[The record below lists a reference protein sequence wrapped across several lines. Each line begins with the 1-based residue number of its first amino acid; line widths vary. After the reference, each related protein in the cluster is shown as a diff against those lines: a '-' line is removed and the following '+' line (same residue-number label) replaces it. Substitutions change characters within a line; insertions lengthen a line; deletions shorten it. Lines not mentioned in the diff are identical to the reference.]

1 MSIPAP
7 LHRLGRYLPAS
18 RRHRLALG
26 VSLVVLV
33 IVAATA
39 PAVGVSRDEGVYF
52 VAAES
57 YARFWPEAIRSPS
70 RALVVADQ
78 RFAVNHEHPALAK
91 QIYGATH
98 AVLSGGLGLS
108 HAQGFRFGAFLL
120 AALLSFVLSLYGD
133 DLAGRAGALLAPALF
148 WLVPRHFYHAHPAG
162 LDMPVTAFWLA
173 TVYAYRRSLLC
184 REDRRRY
191 LRWSLAAGALFGTTI
206 AVKHNGWFLPPL
218 LLAHW
223 LATHLAA
230 VRRGTLL
237 GRLRALP
244 LAFPS
249 MAVLGPLVLFLAW
262 PWLWRQPLGR
272 LHEYFAFHLGHE
284 NYPWQYLGTMLREPP
299 FPVLYPFVVTALTVP
314 AASLA
319 AMAGGLAHSL
329 RRLWLA
335 VRGAGDASIS
345 DEALLLANALFP
357 LALIAWP
364 TVPHFGGV
372 KHWLPAMP
380 FLALLGARALVHAG
394 RRLWPARAA
403 LVTGAL
409 AGLALVPAAWS
420 VAHVHPFGTAAY
432 NEIAGG
438 APGAAS
444 LGMQRQFWGDDMVAV
459 LDAINTHAIPGARVW
474 YQEASVTATWAYQ
487 RDGRLRS
494 DLVRV
499 EGPETADISVWHY
512 HQEFRDKEFSTWT
525 QFRTAR
531 PVAGAYLDEVPLV
544 QVYARAG
551 AWR

>member
-1 MSIPAP
+1 MNAPPA
-7 LHRLGRYLPAS
+7 LRRLERLLPAS

-26 VSLVVLV
+26 VSLALLVLD
-33 IVAATA
+33 AATA
-39 PAVGVSRDEGVYF
+39 PAVGLSRDEGVYF

-57 YARFWPEAIRSPS
+57 YGRFWAEVLRSPS
-70 RALVVADQ
+70 RALALADQ
-78 RFAVNHEHPALAK
+78 RFAVNREHPALAK
-91 QIYGATH
+91 QIYAATH
-98 AVLSGGLGLS
+98 ALLGGRFGLS

-120 AALLSFVLSLYGD
+120 AAFLTYILSLLGH

-148 WLVPRHFYHAHPAG
+148 WLVPRHFYHAHPAV

-173 TVYAYRRSLLC
+173 TVFAYRRSLA
-184 REDRRRY
+184 RPENRRACW
-191 LRWSLAAGALFGTTI
+191 RWSVAAGALFGAAISTKI
-206 AVKHNGWFLPPL
+206 NGWFLFPL

-223 LATHLAA
+223 VATHFAA
-230 VRRGTLL
+230 VRRGTLAE
-237 GRLRALP
+237 RLRAVP
-244 LAFPS
+244 PAFAC
-249 MAVLGPLVLFLAW
+249 MALLGPLVLFLAW
-262 PWLWRQPLGR
+262 PWLWHQPVDRLG
-272 LHEYFAFHLGHE
+272 EYFAFHLGHE
-284 NYPWQYLGTMLREPP
+284 NYSWHYLGTVLREPP

-314 AASLA
+314 AGVLA
-319 AMAGGLAHSL
+319 AMAGGLAHSA
-329 RRLWLA
+329 RRLALA
-335 VRGAGDASIS
+335 ALGRGDASIP

-357 LALIAWP
+357 MLLIAWP

-380 FLALLGARALVHAG
+380 FLALLGARALATAG
-394 RRLWPARAA
+394 RRLWPRRPA
-403 LVTGAL
+403 LVTGAV
-409 AGLALVPAAWS
+409 AMLALIPAAWET
-420 VAHVHPFGTAAY
+420 AHVHPFGTAAY

-459 LDAINTHAIPGARVW
+459 LDAIDAHAAPGARVW
-474 YQEASVTATWAYQ
+474 YQEASPTATRAWQ

-499 EGPETADISVWHY
+499 EGPETADISVWQY

-531 PVAGAYLDEVPLV
+531 PVTGVYLDEVPLV
-544 QVYARAG
+544 QVYARPG

>member
-1 MSIPAP
+1 MKGPPAMR
-7 LHRLGRYLPAS
+7 RLERLLPAS
-18 RRHRLALG
+18 QRHRLALG
-26 VSLVVLV
+26 VSLAVLV
-33 IVAATA
+33 LAAATA

-52 VAAES
+52 AAAES
-57 YARFWPEAIRSPS
+57 YGRFWAEAVRSPS
-70 RALVVADQ
+70 RALVLADQ

-91 QIYGATH
+91 QLYAATH
-98 AVLSGGLGLS
+98 ALLSGGLGLS
-108 HAQGFRFGAFLL
+108 HAQGYRFGAFLL
-120 AALLSFVLSLYGD
+120 AAFLTFVLSLLGH
-133 DLAGRAGALLAPALF
+133 DLAGRAGALLAPGLF
-148 WLVPRHFYHAHPAG
+148 WLVPRHFYHAHPAV
-162 LDMPVTAFWLA
+162 LDMPVTALWLA
-173 TVYAYRRSLLC
+173 TVFAYRKCLVGRD
-184 REDRRRY
+184 DRRAY
-191 LRWSLAAGALFGTTI
+191 LRWSLAAGALFGATI

-218 LLAHW
+218 LLVHW
-223 LATHLAA
+223 LATHFAA
-230 VRRGTLL
+230 VRRGTLAE
-237 GRLRALP
+237 RLRALP
-244 LAFPS
+244 LAFAC
-249 MAVLGPLVLFLAW
+249 MAVLGPLILFATW
-262 PWLWRQPLGR
+262 PWLWHQPLGR
-272 LHEYFAFHLGHE
+272 LREYFAFHLGHE
-284 NYPWQYLGTMLREPP
+284 NYPWHYLGTVLREPP

-314 AASLA
+314 AAPLA

-329 RRLWLA
+329 RRLVMA
-335 VRGAGDASIS
+335 VRGTGDASIS

-357 LALIAWP
+357 MLIVAWP

-380 FLALLGARALVHAG
+380 FLALLGARALAAAG
-394 RRLWPARAA
+394 RRLWPAHPA
-403 LVTGAL
+403 LVTGAV

-459 LDAINTHAIPGARVW
+459 LDAINAHAAPGARVW

-499 EGPETADISVWHY
+499 EWPEVADISVWHY

-525 QFRTAR
+525 HFRTAR